1 MRTADFVSVTLL
13 IKCCVAALTALMLL
27 SVPQAEIV
35 DADDNRS
42 IGTLFNTFVEK
53 VKELVHQG
61 NV

>member
-1 MRTADFVSVTLL
+1 M
-13 IKCCVAALTALMLL
+13 AALTALMLL